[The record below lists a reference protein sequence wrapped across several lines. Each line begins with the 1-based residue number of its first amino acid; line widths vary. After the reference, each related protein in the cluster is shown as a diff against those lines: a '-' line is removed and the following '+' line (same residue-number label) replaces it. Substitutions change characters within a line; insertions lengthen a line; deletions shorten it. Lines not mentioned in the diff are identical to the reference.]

1 MTSWRTCHFVVL
13 DVVPELEVRFV
24 PRLLTQVRCTS
35 DEMNRAIS
43 LSKTLYIRWN
53 EPCHIFVQNTKTC
66 RFSAVLQL
74 RVHWILNPA
83 CYGTADHISFCILL
97 FRRQLCCCC
106 GRMGIIWRHMG
117 ATWIFNKLSVS
128 PWESI
133 VHSRTWRPIHL
144 KEIYNK
150 KYIWRKHIVPHGKN
164 EKKNENK

>member
-1 MTSWRTCHFVVL
+1 MTSWRTCHFLVL

-35 DEMNRAIS
+35 DEMNRAIA

-53 EPCHIFVQNTKTC
+53 EPCHIFVQNTKTTTC
-66 RFSAVLQL
+66 RFATTVSMASACTGSSTLLVMELL
-74 RVHWILNPA
+74 
-83 CYGTADHISFCILL
+83 TISFSILL

-133 VHSRTWRPIHL
+133 VHSRTWSPIY
-144 KEIYNK
+144 ISIRR
-150 KYIWRKHIVPHGKN
+150 KYIIKSISEGNVW
-164 EKKNENK
+164 KK